1 VIVPD
6 SAMAQAARAQA
17 ETDALTQGSLGKL
30 SELSIWG
37 AGVQRRFPTAPFA
50 HPALIAFVVPNSA
63 IAQQHAHNLKN
74 GIGLVAEL
82 ARAHSVR
89 VKIIEASEDVTDSLA
104 LGRATADNEID
115 AGTDLLIPLLVN
127 DESDLTAAAVI
138 GLFTRS
144 DAAAVTSSS
153 DTQSDAEWMDRCA
166 SVRDAMRAGRPA
178 MGEPLEVLESVGAGP
193 LAALVGVLLQST
205 ERATPAMIDGRDSS
219 AAALVAQRITRSATQ
234 WWITATTS
242 ADRAVV
248 RGLDHLEI
256 PVVTDLN
263 IHSNTGVGA
272 LAALPVLQVAMTTL
286 CVESIPSESIP
297 SEQIPSE

>member
-1 VIVPD
+1 MIVPD
-6 SAMAQAARAQA
+6 SAMAQAARAQV
-17 ETDALTQGSLGKL
+17 ETDALIQGSLGKL

-37 AGVQRRFPTAPFA
+37 AGVQRRCPTAQFA
-50 HPALIAFVVPNSA
+50 SPALIAFVVPNSA
-63 IAQQHAHNLKN
+63 IARQRARNLKN

-82 ARAHSVR
+82 ARAQSVR
-89 VKIIEASEDVTDSLA
+89 VKIVEVPEDVTDCLA
-104 LGRATADNEID
+104 LGRATADTEID
-115 AGTDLLIPLLVN
+115 SGTDLVIPLLLN
-127 DESDLTAAAVI
+127 DDADLTAAAVI

-153 DTQSDAEWMDRCA
+153 ATLSDAEWMNRCA

-178 MGEPLEVLESVGAGP
+178 MGEPLEVLESVGGGP

-205 ERATPAMIDGRDSS
+205 VRATPAMIDGRDSI

-234 WWITATTS
+234 WWIAATTS

-256 PVVTDLN
+256 PVVTNLHM
-263 IHSNTGVGA
+263 HSNTGVGA
-272 LAALPVLQVAMTTL
+272 LAALPVLQVAMATL
-286 CVESIPSESIP
+286 CVESIPSEHVP
-297 SEQIPSE
+297 SE